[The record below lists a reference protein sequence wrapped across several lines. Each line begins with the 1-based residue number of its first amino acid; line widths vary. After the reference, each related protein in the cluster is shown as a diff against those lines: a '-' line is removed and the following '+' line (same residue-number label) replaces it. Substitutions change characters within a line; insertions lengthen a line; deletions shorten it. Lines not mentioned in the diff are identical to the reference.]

1 MKKTVIVGF
10 LLSLVT
16 ISTQAQSFK
25 LWYANNVTDV
35 ADLDKIE
42 DPNSG
47 LTWREVP
54 SGTQGVAGNMVEV
67 NQLKNMLSQTR
78 MKNLDDKRQF
88 WKMRDH
94 GLLCFRVDD
103 LDGVHHTYEVIVS
116 NDKDSTSQTV
126 DDYFF
131 VNAPVPRDTV
141 PYIISVRRM
150 DNDETVQFKYH
161 VYEWDNEN
169 LYMFMLDQK
178 RQVTGETYKLEYVT
192 GYLDEYGDLHKQST
206 TLDLKDDKFQS
217 FYVPQNSTL
226 LDVFLMSG
234 DDKKLRIDKSKLHT
248 GIDLSNRMNYMEIS
262 STFNLDKH
270 EGREMM
276 NFNWLGTGL
285 YEKYDTLYISLF
297 NEKGRQIKDA
307 IIHPERV
314 DHNGNRIYDPAVKY
328 DGYDNKT
335 KQHRVITMSNPAYIE
350 ILVDGYLPMLYKYP
364 GAVDDEGIVNTN
376 MCQALLTMQKGVISS
391 GFNISNQHFMNL
403 NDEKAIIVRNNVDHR
418 LCSIDAVDLSQKVE
432 ADTISYMDDL
442 GNDFPKLLNNKVVE
456 HYAQFEAS
464 FSTAKG
470 STAPDC
476 QLFATNIA
484 TGIDKEATEQTAEVV
499 RAAEFTSF
507 YYDYYF
513 VRFNLLD
520 VIDKGTTAKVALKV
534 GNKQYAKFP
543 YLRNVDFVREDVA
556 EEAEEEV
563 NENYVGDEEKV
574 VRGFGDADFDL
585 KLPIE
590 FKFSF
595 KPVSLSTS
603 FEYNIRKN
611 LFLLKMN
618 MALRRP
624 DERPNEEKKFSDA
637 RKELKEVEKYD
648 SFKMGNN
655 KRASILGDDVS
666 FDDWIYDEID
676 DIFDISSRRI
686 GEGWF
691 GGAKLCFKMPPSNI
705 KNFQVMEAA
714 GQLGYGIGMRWN
726 AANNKRYKKLAEILE
741 EWENWLSLTAC
752 GEASMQLDFG
762 IKSFQEGTSESM
774 SSTNMG
780 YFSDFSGKA
789 SLGAS
794 LDLFTP
800 EKGGKGEK
808 KDKISHIIN
817 LQAGLRLGGKAG
829 FQFGVEGP
837 FDSYAPGIGLR
848 LVFVIIGQAYINLK
862 TPIVSFSANAGF
874 KIGARRFFP
883 DDDHNPF
890 HPDFPYWLNSAQ
902 AKPTALAYRRIS
914 APETS
919 ELSGKALVNDLALDA
934 NPHFLDANH
943 VVYNDLG
950 AAADY
955 NDDKVVVADITN
967 DTDLTKENLSVDGLS
982 AGNHARSKRGE
993 HEIVAFEQLS
1003 QPIGNVDEEHLISQ
1017 NSSVQQTTRIRAAMR
1032 QGTGNWTYYD
1042 VTTDDGYADLKPVV
1056 AMQENGHAAMIYQH
1070 GKFDLIDPNE
1080 SADSLYNV
1088 QFKGNLM
1095 LRTFDGTSWSEP
1107 TPLYN
1112 FNLDHE
1118 HTIQNY
1124 DLLMRGDTALVA
1136 ATLIEAEQ
1144 STVLRYASKHI
1155 SSNTINY
1162 YDETIQAY
1170 NFHMKRVGKNAV
1182 IAMIYAA
1189 SDSISDIYVK
1199 TINMTGRG
1207 DGRQGNDL
1215 GVGYNLPNKVKIV
1228 ADSNADDLDNFAVM
1242 WTQMGSVYRGDQ
1254 GEKKFTKNSVMMLQ
1268 ASRIFVSNALQI
1280 TDPITLGAEIYDE
1293 IDGKERNLIIT
1304 SFDGFL
1310 DDAKISAV
1318 YTLAD
1323 MAESGAVIMHNEKYF
1338 RNSYEWNVSYGSA
1351 SLLGSST
1358 LPVVVSV
1365 KNTGTSAINGVTA
1378 VINGTNYPVSGA
1390 YVKPFDSQDYVIEYP
1405 INDDFDG
1412 YLSSQVIVDYINTF
1426 HAQAHPRNRA
1436 KSFTRQASAVKRER
1450 VALEDIECNVVG
1462 HRIEDGKNVVVVELI
1477 DHASLH
1483 DDMKIYT
1490 GIFAQPNSLEEIVN
1504 GAMAEVASADFID
1517 IGGVRKAY
1525 AVLEASGITDPIQ
1538 AYVNCHIVDMS
1549 FGADKTAE
1557 AAVKNARELENPTLI
1572 NLFPAEDPATFV
1584 RHAIDDEQVNGK
1596 VIVTTIDNG
1605 VRLDGLTSGS
1615 TIRLFSSN
1623 GINVFK
1629 KNVAGTTLFVPLTRH
1644 DVYLITTG
1652 EEVLKIR
1659 F

>member
-1 MKKTVIVGF
+1 MKKITLIGMLM
-10 LLSLVT
+10 LLMVT
-16 ISTQAQSFK
+16 AMQAQSFK

-35 ADLDKIE
+35 TDLNKIE

-47 LTWREVP
+47 LIWREVQ

-88 WKMRDH
+88 WRMRDH

-116 NDKDSTSQTV
+116 NDKDSISQTV

-131 VNAPVPRDTV
+131 VNAPTPRDTV

-248 GIDLSNRMNYMEIS
+248 GIDLNDRMNYMEIS

-314 DHNGNRIYDPAVKY
+314 DHSGNRMYDPAVKY

-376 MCQALLTMQKGVISS
+376 MCQALLTMQKGTISS

-403 NDEKAIIVRNNVDHR
+403 NDEYAIIVRNGVDHR
-418 LCSIDAVDLSQKVE
+418 LCSVDAVDLSQRVE

-442 GNDFPKLLNNKVVE
+442 GNDFPKLLNNRIIE
-456 HYAQFEAS
+456 RYSEFEAS
-464 FSTAKG
+464 FSTQKG
-470 STAPDC
+470 STAPNC

-484 TGIDKEATEQTAEVV
+484 TGIDREATEQTAEVI
-499 RAAEFTSF
+499 RASEFTSF
-507 YYDYYF
+507 NYDYYF

-534 GNKQYAKFP
+534 GDKQYAKFP
-543 YLRNVDFVREDVA
+543 YLRNLDFNREEIS

-563 NENYVGDEEKV
+563 NEKYVGNNDKDNIA
-574 VRGFGDADFDL
+574 RCFKDADYDL
-585 KLPIE
+585 RIPVD
-590 FKFSF
+590 FRFSF
-595 KPVSLSTS
+595 KPVSLTTS
-603 FEYNIRKN
+603 FVYNIRKN
-611 LFLLKMN
+611 LLLLKMN
-618 MALRRP
+618 LTLSRP
-624 DERPNEEKKFSDA
+624 DSIPGEGSYSKA
-637 RKELKEVEKYD
+637 RKEVKDLEKYET
-648 SFKMGNN
+648 FQVGKN
-655 KRASILGDDVS
+655 KRGSIMGEEVS
-666 FDDWIYDEID
+666 FDDDWIYDEID
-676 DIFDISSRRI
+676 DIFDVSSRRI

-691 GGAKLCFKMPPSNI
+691 GGAKLCFKIPAFDF
-705 KNFQVMEAA
+705 KRFQVAEAA
-714 GQLGYGIGMRWN
+714 GQIGYGRGMFWNIGEN
-726 AANNKRYKKLAEILE
+726 ARYKALADIFEKVSSVI
-741 EWENWLSLTAC
+741 SLTAC
-752 GEASMQLDFG
+752 AEASMQLDFG
-762 IKSFQEGTSESM
+762 IKSFQEDPTEAM

-780 YFSDFSGKA
+780 YFADFSGKLSA
-789 SLGAS
+789 GAS
-794 LDLFTP
+794 LDFFTP
-800 EKGGKGEK
+800 EKIKKIEK
-808 KDKISHIIN
+808 KLSSIFSV
-817 LQAGLRLGGKAG
+817 QAGLRLGGKFG
-829 FQFGVEGP
+829 FKFAVEGP
-837 FDSYAPGIGLR
+837 FDNYAPGVGLN
-848 LVFVIIGQAYINLK
+848 LVAVGVGQAYFNLK
-862 TPIVSFSANAGF
+862 TPIVTIGATAGF
-874 KIGARRFFP
+874 KIGGRALFP
-883 DDDHNPF
+883 DDDHNPY
-890 HPDFPYWLNSAQ
+890 HKDFPYWLNGDDAE
-902 AKPTALAYRRIS
+902 AKPIALAYRRIP
-914 APETS
+914 APETT
-919 ELSGKALVNDLALDA
+919 ELSGKAIINDVALDA
-934 NPHFLDANH
+934 NPHFLDADH

-950 AAADY
+950 DASDY
-955 NDDKVVVADITN
+955 NDDKVMVADITN
-967 DTDLTKENLSVDGLS
+967 DEISKESLSINGLS

-993 HEIVAFEQLS
+993 YEIVAYEQLS
-1003 QPIGNVDEEHLISQ
+1003 QPVGTVDEEHAVSQ
-1017 NSSVQQTTRIRAAMR
+1017 NSDVQQTTRIRTAIR
-1032 QGTGNWTYYD
+1032 KGTGNWTVTD
-1042 VTTDDGYADLKPVV
+1042 VTTDDGFADLKPIV

-1070 GKFDLIDPNE
+1070 GKFDLIDPDV
-1080 SADSLYNV
+1080 SADSLTNI

-1107 TPLYN
+1107 TALYN
-1112 FNLDHE
+1112 LNLDKDHMI
-1118 HTIQNY
+1118 HQY

-1136 ATLIEAEQ
+1136 ATLLQAEEK
-1144 STVLRYASKHI
+1144 SVLRYASKHI
-1155 SSNTINY
+1155 NSNVVNY
-1162 YDETIQAY
+1162 YDETINALS
-1170 NFHMKRVGKNAV
+1170 FHMKRVGKNAV

-1215 GVGYNLPNKVKIV
+1215 GVGYKLPNKVKIV
-1228 ADSNADDLDNFAVM
+1228 ADSNAEDLDNFAVM
-1242 WTQMGSVYRGDQ
+1242 WTQMSSVYRGDV
-1254 GEKKFTKNSVMMLQ
+1254 GEKKYAKNSTMMLQ

-1280 TDPITLGAEIYDE
+1280 TDPITLGAEIYDVT
-1293 IDGKERNLIIT
+1293 DDKERNLVIT

-1318 YTLAD
+1318 YALAD
-1323 MAESGAVIMHNEKYF
+1323 VTDNGAVIMHNEKYF
-1338 RNSYEWNVSYGSA
+1338 RNSYEWDVTYGSA

-1378 VINGTNYPVSGA
+1378 VINGTEYPVEGA
-1390 YVKPFDSQDYVIEYP
+1390 YVKPYDRQDYVVEYP
-1405 INDDFDG
+1405 IDDDFDG

-1436 KSFTRQASAVKRER
+1436 KSFLRQASSVKRER
-1450 VALEDIECNVVG
+1450 VAMEDIECNVVS
-1462 HRIEDGKNVVVVELI
+1462 HRIDDGKNIVVVELI

-1504 GAMAEVASADFID
+1504 GAMAEVTSADFMD

-1525 AVLEASGITDPIQ
+1525 AVLEASGITEPVQ
-1538 AYVNCHIVDMS
+1538 AYVNCHIADTHYS
-1549 FGADKTAE
+1549 NDKTVDAIIE
-1557 AAVKNARELENPTLI
+1557 NVRELDNLTQI

-1584 RHAIDDEQVNGK
+1584 RHAIDDEAKGK
-1596 VIVTTIDNG
+1596 VRVITLDNG
-1605 VRLDGLTSGS
+1605 VRIEGLAENS
-1615 TIRLFSSN
+1615 TVRLFNSN

-1629 KNVAGTTLFVPLTRH
+1629 KDVTGTTLFVPLTHH